1 MSTTHHSHRSRIG
14 IALKVALALGLLTL
28 SLTLNRHQIAQVF
41 QRPVAWRLYALGF
54 VLDFVGVLLAYGR
67 WFLMVRALDLPFRL
81 RDAVRLGFIGLFFNM
96 VIPGAIGGDFVKA
109 AYLCREQPRSK
120 TPAIASVVIDRLSS
134 LLALFLLACGAGTLG
149 WARLDAPVRRLVVVA
164 YIAAGVVGLILT
176 VAFSPALY
184 RRLARRFTRRK
195 RLSLLL
201 AELGATGAAY
211 RRHPGVV
218 VLGVAMGL
226 VTYSL
231 HTLAFAAAGHALTP
245 DAPDLDVHFLI
256 VPLVLFSTAIPLP
269 FGALG
274 VSENVS
280 DRLFRLVAYSG
291 GVVAMLGF
299 RTYVY
304 TTAILGAGVYLA
316 NLGQVRTLAAS
327 AEHLADDLEP
337 ESEPLGEEATASGPA
352 VHPEAGLPTPCE

>member
-1 MSTTHHSHRSRIG
+1 MNSGHHHHRRSRLG
-14 IALKVALALGLLTL
+14 IAVKVALALGLLTL
-28 SLTLNRHQIAQVF
+28 ALALNRHQIAQVF
-41 QRPVAWRLYALGF
+41 RRPIHWRLYALGF
-54 VLDFVGVLLAYGR
+54 VLDFLGVMLAYGR
-67 WFLMVRALDLPFRL
+67 WYLMVRALDLPFRR
-81 RDAVRLGFIGLFFNM
+81 RDAVRLGFIGTFFNV

-109 AYLCREQPRSK
+109 AYLCREQPRK
-120 TPAIASVVIDRLSS
+120 APAIASVVIDRLTS

-149 WARLDAPVRRLVVVA
+149 WARLDGPVRRLVVVA
-164 YIAAGVVGLILT
+164 YLAAAVAGLILA

-184 RRLARRFTRRK
+184 RRLARRLGRRK

-211 RRHPGVV
+211 RQHPGIV

-226 VTYSL
+226 ATYSL
-231 HTLAFAAAGHALTP
+231 HTVGFAAAGHALTP
-245 DAPDLDVHFLI
+245 DAPDLGVHFLI

-291 GVVAMLGF
+291 GVIAMLAF

-316 NLGQVRTLAAS
+316 NLGQVRTLTAS
-327 AEHLADDLEP
+327 AEHLADEL
-337 ESEPLGEEATASGPA
+337 ESEPLAEEASASGPA
-352 VHPEAGLPTPCE
+352 AHPGAGIPTPSE